1 MQAQGL
7 AYSKRVTKTKYQG
20 SLQDFLLATDKQ
32 MYIKSEPP
40 KPIIKSKALHKRSEN
55 VGSLGSKHAELLLRL
70 LKSCSEEMV
79 KMVVTSMTEDQLD
92 ILSQLM
98 ESCPLDMTTKVVEKL
113 MEMDREQFDLITQV
127 VKSSTTKEKLANLV
141 EDLIGGGVVIK
152 PENSFEE
159 GDESK
164 VDEHNNEHDDIES
177 KPKIFT
183 YPSPKDLDKEIKK
196 KKRKCKRN
204 TQEEKGYA
212 CTICG
217 RKLNRSAD
225 TEVQR
230 HLATHTADRD
240 FKCDECG
247 SEFSRVQE
255 LSRHKKIHTGYCP
268 FRCNFC
274 KAGFKA
280 KMALRAHNS
289 SIHNSQT
296 TVVFESDVWSFDCK
310 QCDTK
315 FLTSTAFGKHMKL
328 LHGVGKPFIC
338 NKCGIGM
345 STPDNLKRH
354 SLVAH
359 TDVKPFNCEECGTMF
374 GTKSQLM
381 NHQLK
386 HAKNN

>member
-20 SLQDFLLATDKQ
+20 SLQDFLLAADKDLDIQ
-32 MYIKSEPP
+32 SEAP
-40 KPIIKSKALHKRSEN
+40 KPIIKSKALHRRSEN
-55 VGSLGSKHAELLLRL
+55 VGSMGSKHAQLLLRL
-70 LKSCSEEMV
+70 LKSCSEKMV
-79 KMVVTSMTEDQLD
+79 AMVVTSMTDDQLD

-98 ESCPLDMTTKVVEKL
+98 ESCPLDLRARVVEKL
-113 MEMDREQFDLITQV
+113 MEMDTEQFDLITHA
-127 VKSSTTKEKLANLV
+127 VKSLTKEKLANLV
-141 EDLIGGGVVIK
+141 QDLIGRGIVIK
-152 PENSFEE
+152 SENSLEE
-159 GDESK
+159 DDKSK
-164 VDEHNNEHDDIES
+164 LDEHNNIEYE
-177 KPKIFT
+177 PKIFT
-183 YPSPKDLDKEIKK
+183 HSPPNDLNKEIKK

-204 TQEEKGYA
+204 TQEEKGYI

-289 SIHNSQT
+289 SIHSNQT
-296 TVVFESDVWSFDCK
+296 TVVSESDVWSFDCK

-328 LHGVGKPFIC
+328 LHGVGKPFTC

-359 TDVKPFNCEECGTMF
+359 TNVKPFNCEECGAMF
-374 GTKSQLM
+374 GTKLQLM

-386 HAKNN
+386 HAKTK